1 MKGVI
6 KLENKYPSNSHKSKE
21 KARNEASI
29 EKKVDKPIT
38 SKASHKKKG
47 AARKFSDIFLAEDA
61 HNVGEF
67 VLTDVAIPL
76 LKDLCFNVISTA
88 ASIVF
93 FGERGI
99 PARRSTA
106 EKYGYGG
113 RGYTNYNR
121 ASERRDRQP
130 VSRSRSSYSYDE
142 IYLPS
147 RGEAD
152 AVLYRMDELIDE
164 YGQVSIGDLYD
175 LVDITGN
182 FTDYKYG
189 WTDLRTADAIRTRD
203 GYLLKLPRA
212 IALD

>member
-1 MKGVI
+1 M
-6 KLENKYPSNSHKSKE
+6 ENKYPSNSHKSKE
-21 KARNEASI
+21 QARVEASSV
-29 EKKVDKPIT
+29 EKKVSKPIT
-38 SKASHKKKG
+38 SQASRKKKG

-93 FGERGI
+93 FGERGMST
-99 PARRSTA
+99 RRPTA
-106 EKYGYGG
+106 DRYSYGG
-113 RGYTNYNR
+113 RSYTNYNR
-121 ASERRDRQP
+121 VSERRDRPQP
-130 VSRSRSSYSYDE
+130 VRPRNTYSYDD
-142 IYLPS
+142 ICLAT

-152 AVLYRMDELIDE
+152 AVLYRMDELINE

-175 LVDITGN
+175 LVDITGS

-189 WTDLRTADAIRTRD
+189 WVDLRTADVVRIRD